1 MNDEN
6 KEEPRL
12 PDIIENF
19 KLPLWA
25 KLLIAL
31 PAIGLPVMI
40 LLFILRNDVAHDE
53 SRCPYEVLTTQRVDA
68 NTEVIEERRSC
79 IEGVEDRRYS
89 VRRPDSLRPLGV
101 RRLPPDAFEV
111 PAYKWTAELRQGQ
124 MFLKVVTKGHPDADF
139 REGTEKER
147 AYK

>member
-1 MNDEN
+1 MNDDN
-6 KEEPRL
+6 REEPRL

-19 KLPLWA
+19 TIPLWA

-31 PAIGLPVMI
+31 PAIGLPVVI

-53 SRCPYEVLTTQRVDA
+53 ARCPYEVLTTQRVDNSA
-68 NTEVIEERRSC
+68 EVIEERRSC

-89 VRRPDSLRPLGV
+89 VRRADSLRKLGV
-101 RRLPPDAFEV
+101 RRLPSDAFEV
-111 PAYKWTAELRQGQ
+111 SAYKWTAELRQGQ
-124 MFLKVVTKGHPDADF
+124 MFLKVVTKGHPAADF
-139 REGTEKER
+139 REGTEEER